1 MLDNFDSNGRTV
13 STEIFIATILDYQL
27 RNKKQILINNED
39 INKYIEEQIYLD
51 PDNILKIKKCNEEF
65 DLSLYQDII
74 SVGEYKLD

>member
-1 MLDNFDSNGRTV
+1 MGHYNYKKLTV
-13 STEIFIATILDYQL
+13 SSEDTEYLANIVW
-27 RNKKQILINNED
+27 NNED

-74 SVGEYKLD
+74 SVGEFNIN